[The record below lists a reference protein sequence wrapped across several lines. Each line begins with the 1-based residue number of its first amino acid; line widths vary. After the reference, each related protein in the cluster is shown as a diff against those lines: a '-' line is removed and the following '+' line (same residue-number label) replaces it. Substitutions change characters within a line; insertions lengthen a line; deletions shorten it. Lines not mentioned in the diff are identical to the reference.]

1 MSGLTA
7 DVQVEDRPAKPRRVH
22 LSDEYVSRLLD
33 CLKHGRCTAL
43 LVSHRAFR
51 LIRFLVEGNWRHVH
65 LDNAG
70 TGELRLTKARW
81 STTPKSAVTRLGA
94 DCSRAHIARITYP
107 RGREASRQSSGP
119 DMALPGTL
127 KSKSEG
133 RQGASLERFC
143 KGAAGD
149 LGLFGGAALYV
160 WSPCRYGSRLALS
173 ERDFCRPVSLTKI
186 QS

>member
-70 TGELRLTKARW
+70 TGDTAPYEGEVVDDSEERRNSVGCRLFQSAHRENHVPTWPGGKPTVVRARHG
-81 STTPKSAVTRLGA
+81 S
-94 DCSRAHIARITYP
+94 SRNPEI
-107 RGREASRQSSGP
+107 
-119 DMALPGTL
+119 
-127 KSKSEG
+127 K
-133 RQGASLERFC
+133 
-143 KGAAGD
+143 
-149 LGLFGGAALYV
+149 V
-160 WSPCRYGSRLALS
+160 
-173 ERDFCRPVSLTKI
+173 
-186 QS
+186 